1 MVVALSILSVV
12 CLILLL
18 ITMNMYSEK
27 ERLEKKIIN
36 GDSYFSFYPG
46 KKALLYMYPLKNG
59 KGETFNVN
67 YQVDILEV
75 SKNKIKVTAYDFTS
89 DDALGKDPSMRTG
102 ILNFMKER
110 WVDKKYSEVMLDEES
125 IRDKKLGEI
134 LDD

>member
-1 MVVALSILSVV
+1 MVVGLSILSVV

-18 ITMNMYSEK
+18 TAIKMYSEK
-27 ERLEKKIIN
+27 EKLQSKIIN
-36 GDSYFSFYPG
+36 EGSYYLFYPG
-46 KKALLYMYPLKNG
+46 KKALLYNYGLVNG
-59 KGETFNVN
+59 KKEEFKVS

-75 SKNKIKVTAYDFTS
+75 SKSKIKVTAYDFTS
-89 DDALGKDPSMRTG
+89 DDPIGQDPSLRTN

-110 WVDKKYSEVMLDEES
+110 WVDKKCSEVILDDES